1 MDYHQPVVS
10 AFRPTESLRVL
21 DYTSSMEAE
30 LRIIM
35 IFQMGIAKRCQEYPR
50 DSKSVVYS
58 DMVLEE

>member
-10 AFRPTESLRVL
+10 AFRPTESLGVL

-30 LRIIM
+30 PRIIM
-35 IFQMGIAKRCQEYPR
+35 IFQMGIAWYSQKMPR
-50 DSKSVVYS
+50 VSKSVVYS